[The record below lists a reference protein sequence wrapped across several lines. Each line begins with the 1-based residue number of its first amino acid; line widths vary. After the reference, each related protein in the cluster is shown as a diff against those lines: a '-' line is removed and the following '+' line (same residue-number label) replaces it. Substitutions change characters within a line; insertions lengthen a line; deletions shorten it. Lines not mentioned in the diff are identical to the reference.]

1 MFGQGYIFTGV
12 CDSVHRGEGMR
23 GQGVCMARG
32 CAWPGGMHGQGA
44 YMAGG
49 MCGGG
54 GGACM
59 VVVGVCVAGEGAC
72 MTCTPPR
79 QILRLWHTVN
89 EWAVCILLE
98 CILVLKRCHTVGKW
112 VNPYNIRKSWFSFTM
127 GVYED
132 IFIVFYI
139 FPHLNGGTEFF

>member
-12 CDSVHRGEGMR
+12 WFCPQGGRHAWPGGVH

-32 CAWPGGMHGQGA
+32 ACMVGHTWQGA
-44 YMAGG
+44 
-49 MCGGG
+49 CVVVV